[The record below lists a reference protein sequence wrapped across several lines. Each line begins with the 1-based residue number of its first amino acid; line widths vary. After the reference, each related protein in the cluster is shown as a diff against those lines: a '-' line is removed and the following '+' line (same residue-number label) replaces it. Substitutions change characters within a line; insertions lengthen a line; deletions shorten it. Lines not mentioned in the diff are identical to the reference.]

1 MIEAIQPTRTAA
13 KPAGRLIAVY
23 SGKGGSGATTIAVNF
38 ACALA
43 DSQRKNVVIVDLDLQ
58 YGDVASMFKTPDE
71 HSTVVDLVTS
81 SVIDL
86 DEQVV
91 DETLIKV
98 ADRVHVLAAP
108 LRPELG
114 ELVETGVSQL
124 GVVMTIL
131 RHRFDVVVVDL
142 GRHLG
147 DAGASV
153 LDACDRVLLVTTPL
167 TTSLKSLRLARG
179 LLHQLQI
186 HDDRIEV
193 VLNQPH
199 EHTDF
204 KSADVADAIQRTML
218 ASIPHDSR
226 VAVMAIDS
234 GEPFVLFRQR
244 AAISAAI
251 LGMAESVMRTTQPV
265 EVKA

>member
-1 MIEAIQPTRTAA
+1 MIEASEHTRAAA
-13 KPAGRLIAVY
+13 KPPGRLIAVY

-43 DSQRKNVVIVDLDLQ
+43 DSQRQNVVIVDLDLQ
-58 YGDVASMFKTPDE
+58 YGDVASMFNTPDE
-71 HSTVVDLVTS
+71 HSTVVDLVTA
-81 SVIDL
+81 SVVDL
-86 DEQVV
+86 DEQIVE
-91 DETLIKV
+91 DALIKV

-108 LRPELG
+108 MRPELG
-114 ELVETGVSQL
+114 ELVEAGVAQL

-131 RHRFDVVVVDL
+131 RYRFDIVVVDV

-153 LDACDRVLLVTTPL
+153 LDSSDRVLLVTTPL

-179 LLHQLQI
+179 LLQQLQI
-186 HDDRIEV
+186 KDDRIEV
-193 VLNQPH
+193 VLNQPQ

-204 KSADVADAIQRTML
+204 KSADVAHAIQRTLL
-218 ASIPHDSR
+218 ATIPHDSR

-244 AAISAAI
+244 APISAAV
-251 LGMAESVMRTTQPV
+251 LRMADSVLRTTQPV